1 MQWDFYYTILARKKQ
16 PEQRP
21 AATLLQETV
30 EIRRKL
36 CYNKLLIRGRDIM
49 TILTA
54 VLLGLVQGIAEFLP
68 ISSSGH
74 LALLQNFFHVDAA
87 DMFFDVLLHLGTLFA
102 LLIVYRRDISA
113 IVRGGLGLLGIGRD
127 RGRTS
132 RRNVDR
138 RRMAV
143 FIIVGS
149 LPLLLVVPVRSQ
161 VAALYGN
168 TVLVSLMLMLNGLI
182 LYLSDRNYQGVRGLR
197 DMRAVP
203 ALLVGLGQA
212 LAVVPGISR
221 SGTTIS
227 VGMLCG
233 FQRKTAVRFSF
244 LLSVPAVIGATLV
257 SLVEAAGQGI
267 DLGLLPAYLCGMAA
281 AALSGYFSIRLLKWM
296 AARSSF
302 GGFAYYCW
310 GAGIVAMILSLVA

>member
-1 MQWDFYYTILARKKQ
+1 MS
-16 PEQRP
+16 
-21 AATLLQETV
+21 
-30 EIRRKL
+30 
-36 CYNKLLIRGRDIM
+36 
-49 TILTA
+49 ILTA

-87 DMFFDVLLHLGTLFA
+87 DMLFDVLLHMGTLLA
-102 LLIVYRRDISA
+102 LMLVYRRDIAA
-113 IVRGGLGLLGIGRD
+113 IVRGGLGLVGIGRD
-127 RGRTS
+127 KGRTS
-132 RRNVDR
+132 RKNVDR

-143 FIIVGS
+143 FIIVGC

-168 TVLVSLMLMLNGLI
+168 SVLVSLMLLFNGLI
-182 LYLSDRNYQGVRGLR
+182 LYLSDRNFQGVRGIR
-197 DMRAVP
+197 DMAPVP
-203 ALLVGLGQA
+203 ALLIGLGQA

-233 FQRKTAVRFSF
+233 YQRKTAVRFSF
-244 LLSVPAVIGATLV
+244 LLSVPAVLGATVL
-257 SLVEAAGQGI
+257 SMVEAAGQGV
-267 DLGLLPAYLCGMAA
+267 DFRLLPAYLCGMGAA
-281 AALSGYFSIRLLKWM
+281 AVSGYFSIRLLKWM

-310 GAGIVAMILSLVA
+310 GAGIIGMILSLVA

>member
-1 MQWDFYYTILARKKQ
+1 MS
-16 PEQRP
+16 
-21 AATLLQETV
+21 
-30 EIRRKL
+30 
-36 CYNKLLIRGRDIM
+36 
-49 TILTA
+49 ILTA

-87 DMFFDVLLHLGTLFA
+87 DMLFDVLLHMGTLLA
-102 LLIVYRRDISA
+102 LMLVYRRDIAA
-113 IVRGGLGLLGIGRD
+113 IVRGGLGLVGIGRD
-127 RGRTS
+127 KGRTS
-132 RRNVDR
+132 RKNVDR

-143 FIIVGS
+143 FIIVGC
-149 LPLLLVVPVRSQ
+149 LPLVLVVPVRSQ

-168 TVLVSLMLMLNGLI
+168 SVLVSLMLLFNGLI
-182 LYLSDRNYQGVRGLR
+182 LYLSDRNFQGVRGIR
-197 DMRAVP
+197 DMAPVP
-203 ALLVGLGQA
+203 ALLIGLGQA

-233 FQRKTAVRFSF
+233 YQRKTAVRFSF
-244 LLSVPAVIGATLV
+244 LLSVPAVLGATVL
-257 SLVEAAGQGI
+257 SMVEAAGQGV
-267 DLGLLPAYLCGMAA
+267 DFRLLPAYLCGMGAA
-281 AALSGYFSIRLLKWM
+281 AVSGYFSIRLLKWM

-310 GAGIVAMILSLVA
+310 GAGIIGMILSLVA

>member
-1 MQWDFYYTILARKKQ
+1 MS
-16 PEQRP
+16 
-21 AATLLQETV
+21 
-30 EIRRKL
+30 
-36 CYNKLLIRGRDIM
+36 
-49 TILTA
+49 ILTA

-87 DMFFDVLLHLGTLFA
+87 DMLFDVLLHMGTLLA
-102 LLIVYRRDISA
+102 LMLVYRRDIAA
-113 IVRGGLGLLGIGRD
+113 IVRGGLGLVGIGRD
-127 RGRTS
+127 KGRTS
-132 RRNVDR
+132 RKNVDR

-143 FIIVGS
+143 FIIVGC
-149 LPLLLVVPVRSQ
+149 LPLVLVVPVRSQ

-168 TVLVSLMLMLNGLI
+168 SVLVSLMLLLNGLI
-182 LYLSDRNYQGVRGLR
+182 LYLSDRNFQGVRGIR
-197 DMRAVP
+197 DMAPVP
-203 ALLVGLGQA
+203 ALLIGLGQA

-233 FQRKTAVRFSF
+233 YQRKTAVRFSF
-244 LLSVPAVIGATLV
+244 LLSVPAVLGATVL
-257 SLVEAAGQGI
+257 SMVEAAGQGV
-267 DLGLLPAYLCGMAA
+267 DFRLLPAYLCGMGAA
-281 AALSGYFSIRLLKWM
+281 AVSGYFSIRLLKWM

-310 GAGIVAMILSLVA
+310 GAGIIGMILSLVA

>member
-1 MQWDFYYTILARKKQ
+1 
-16 PEQRP
+16 
-21 AATLLQETV
+21 
-30 EIRRKL
+30 
-36 CYNKLLIRGRDIM
+36 M

-54 VLLGLVQGIAEFLP
+54 VLLGLVQGVAEFLP

-74 LALLQNFFHVDAA
+74 LALLQNFFHVDTG
-87 DMFFDVLLHLGTLFA
+87 DMLFDVLLHTGTLFA
-102 LLIVYRRDISA
+102 LLLAYRRDVA
-113 IVRGGLGLLGIGRD
+113 AVLRGALGLVGLGRD
-127 RGRTS
+127 RGPTTK
-132 RRNVDR
+132 RNVDR

-149 LPLLLVVPVRSQ
+149 LPLLLVLPVRDK
-161 VAALYGN
+161 VAELYN
-168 TVLVSLMLMLNGLI
+168 NSVLVSLMLMLNGLI
-182 LYLSDRNYQGVRGLR
+182 LYLSDRNAQGAQGLR
-197 DMRAVP
+197 EMRAVP

-233 FQRKTAVRFSF
+233 FKRSFAVRFSF
-244 LLSVPAVIGATLV
+244 LLSIPAVIGATIL
-257 SLVEAAGQGI
+257 SLVEAVAGGA
-267 DLGLLPAYLCGMAA
+267 DLSLLPVYFCGMAA
-281 AALSGYFSIRLLKWM
+281 AAVSGYFSIRLLKWL

>member
-1 MQWDFYYTILARKKQ
+1 
-16 PEQRP
+16 
-21 AATLLQETV
+21 
-30 EIRRKL
+30 
-36 CYNKLLIRGRDIM
+36 M

-74 LALLQNFFHVDAA
+74 LALLQNFFHVDAG
-87 DMFFDVLLHLGTLFA
+87 DLLFDVLLHVGTLFA
-102 LLIVYRRDISA
+102 LCLVYRRDISA
-113 IVRGGLGLLGIGRD
+113 VLRGALGLVGLGRD
-127 RGRTS
+127 RGPTTRK
-132 RRNVDR
+132 NVDR

-149 LPLLLVVPVRSQ
+149 LPLLLVFPVRSQ
-161 VAALYGN
+161 VAELYN
-168 TVLVSLMLMLNGLI
+168 NSVLVSLMLLFNGLI
-182 LYLSDRNYQGVRGLR
+182 LYLSVRNFQGVRGLR
-197 DMRAVP
+197 DMRGVT

-212 LAVVPGISR
+212 IAVVPGISR

-233 FQRKTAVRFSF
+233 FKRSAAVRYSF
-244 LLSVPAVIGATLV
+244 LLSIPAVIGAAIV
-257 SLVEAAGQGI
+257 SLVGAISQGA
-267 DLGLLPAYLCGMAA
+267 DLSLLPVYLCGMVAA
-281 AALSGYFSIRLLKWM
+281 AVSGYFSIRLLKWM